1 MNQKI
6 AATDFNTGPV
16 TPRPAAPEAQ
26 SELAKELGLP
36 GLLSALTDGEN
47 ALAKRKDIGELH
59 KRMITALTT
68 MNSGLSEAQAMRV
81 AEDRKQISEKLDEV
95 ERAINS
101 MEGALRI
108 ELEPMLRNILI
119 DATEQSHSPKRS
131 LPRIIVQTLAVFTLG
146 LGLGTT
152 YHTWIKKTTLS
163 TLAVAVPYIQNT
175 NVLPQNGG
183 SD

>member
-6 AATDFNTGPV
+6 ASPDFNAASVSPRT
-16 TPRPAAPEAQ
+16 TPPPADTAPP
-26 SELAKELGLP
+26 KDLGLP
-36 GLLSALTDGEN
+36 GLLAAMMEGEN

-59 KRMITALTT
+59 KRLIAALTT

-81 AEDRKQISEKLDEV
+81 AEDRKQISEKLEEV

-119 DATEQSHSPKRS
+119 DATEQHHAPKRS
-131 LPRIIVQTLAVFTLG
+131 FSRKFMSLSFVFSAGLFFGSIYQPWIEKAYLAT
-146 LGLGTT
+146 
-152 YHTWIKKTTLS
+152 
-163 TLAVAVPYIQNT
+163 VAAAASYIQHIPAA
-175 NVLPQNGG
+175 LPPKGG
-183 SD
+183 I